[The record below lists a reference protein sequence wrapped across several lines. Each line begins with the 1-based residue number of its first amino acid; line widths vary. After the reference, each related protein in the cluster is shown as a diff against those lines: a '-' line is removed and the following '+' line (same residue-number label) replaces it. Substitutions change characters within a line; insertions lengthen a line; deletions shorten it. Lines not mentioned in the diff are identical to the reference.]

1 MIHLVPRS
9 SNELHRSAAQP
20 AWAVL
25 FLCILSISCFGQAS
39 RVGPAEKVQDMGA
52 NNAAQFEYER
62 LDIDPCVGQGGHV
75 VDDENALQ
83 VLIEQDRSKARGY
96 CKPFGNN
103 PPKIDFLKHTLIG
116 ARAVTDLCQ
125 HFKVKIIRDDASKRY
140 RHILIANKPPRCRG
154 IGLASVWVLIPKLPV
169 GYEVTFENQV
179 EGTSEGRR

>member
-1 MIHLVPRS
+1 MIHLVPQPG
-9 SNELHRSAAQP
+9 NELHRSSAQP
-20 AWAVL
+20 AWAVF
-25 FLCILSISCFGQAS
+25 FLSILSISCFGQAS
-39 RVGPAEKVQDMGA
+39 RVEPAQKLQDMGA
-52 NNAAQFEYER
+52 KNAAEVEYQR
-62 LDIDPCVGQGGHV
+62 LDINPCVERGGHV

-83 VLIEQDRSKARGY
+83 ALIDRDRSKGRGY

-154 IGLASVWVLIPKLPV
+154 IGLASVWVLIPKLPPD
-169 GYEVTFENQV
+169 YEVTFENQI
-179 EGTSEGRR
+179 EPTSEGRR